1 MRELTKVFNNIDIPV
16 EVLDANNIWL
26 DVSNINRVL
35 KVKFSEWKNSK
46 RTKETLR
53 LIEKSISI
61 KRNLIDDEIY
71 GKNFIHK
78 KLFISFA
85 RFVSLEFEIKADE
98 IIFDIL
104 TGSKQLEHKRVLE
117 LESNIKAR
125 DYQLLEA
132 QKELKE
138 AKRKIYAYPTNS
150 NIETVTR
157 IISDFGINIT
167 AKDLN
172 MLLVKNSLI
181 DVEIVDSYK
190 FTSATMRG
198 NTPLVHIDEVLDII
212 DKNNIE
218 RDVSL
223 DSRTKSLFN

>member
-104 TGSKQLEHKRVLE
+104 TGSKQLEYKRVLE
-117 LESNIKAR
+117 LENNIKAR

-190 FTSATMRG
+190 FTSANMRG